1 MQTNSLL
8 LFVVPAAVLIVGGA
22 SDIKTAYHDVWR
34 ILPLPLFSHKAVW
47 RCATPA
53 PRGRDDGDGFG
64 DGFTRYLVK
73 VS

>member
-1 MQTNSLL
+1 M
-8 LFVVPAAVLIVGGA
+8 GGA
-22 SDIKTAYHDVWR
+22 SDIKTAYRDVCW
-34 ILPLPLFSHKAVW
+34 ILPLPRCSHEAVW

-73 VS
+73 VSQSSS